1 MTSDDLKAGLPREA
15 ALWRAARAA
24 DAGTAASGETAADP
38 LLLAAYLDDS
48 LSEDDRSAFEADL
61 LEDDDD
67 LELLLASHAARGA
80 RTAVVPPA
88 LVARAAA
95 IVGAARPKESALGRL
110 AVFWRGFRAHPG
122 RPALAAA
129 AMALY
134 LLVFFGAFELGR
146 LQGFGDMRAQA
157 ESGENL
163 FDVLD
168 GTL

>member
-1 MTSDDLKAGLPREA
+1 MTSDDPKAGLPREA

-24 DAGTAASGETAADP
+24 QATAAPAREAADP
-38 LLLAAYLDDS
+38 LLLAAYLDGS
-48 LSEDDRSAFEADL
+48 LSEAERALLEADL

-95 IVGAARPKESALGRL
+95 IVGAARRKERALARL

-146 LQGFGDMRAQA
+146 LQGFGDIRAQA